1 MIRDIFLDLDDTVFD
16 FKKAESI
23 AMQTTLEKY
32 GVDASPDIIHLYSVI
47 NQSQWELLEKGLLTK
62 DQVKVRRFKLF
73 LDALM
78 KDANA
83 KEVAAFYESRLAIG
97 HYFIDGAEEMLHR
110 LHEQNYRLH
119 LVSNGV
125 YEVAMSRLNSSTIV
139 PLFDNIFI
147 SGAIGVDKPAKEF
160 FDACFAKIPDFKP
173 EEALIIGD
181 SLTSDIQGGKNAGI
195 TTVWFNRHNKSVT
208 KIVPDYEINDLESL
222 DAVLKLLK

>member
-1 MIRDIFLDLDDTVFD
+1 MIKDIFFDLDDTIFD
-16 FKKAESI
+16 FKKAEAI

-32 GVDASPDIIHLYSVI
+32 GIDPTPDTIHLYSVI
-47 NQSQWELLEKGLLTK
+47 NQSQWELLEKGLLSK
-62 DQVKVRRFKLF
+62 DQVKVRRFKVF

-78 KDANA
+78 KDVNVE
-83 KEVAAFYESRLAIG
+83 EVAAFYESRLAIG

-110 LHEQNYRLH
+110 LHGKYRLH

-147 SGAIGVDKPAKEF
+147 SGALGVDKPAKEF
-160 FDACFAKIPDFKP
+160 FDACFSKIPGFDSKK
-173 EEALIIGD
+173 ALIVGD
-181 SLTSDIQGGKNAGI
+181 SLTSDILGGKNAGI

-208 KIVPDYEINDLESL
+208 SIVPDYEINDLESM
-222 DAVLKLLK
+222 DGVLRLLQ